1 MTFIHFSF
9 SDENGLP
16 YLWQFQPKN
25 PPSDRVGPE
34 NVKLSRILKKI
45 QKDKLCFAEMIFF
58 SASVNHLAPTLK
70 TLATTSLEFDHFVW
84 LWVMHNWRVLCV
96 LSGLKTIVG
105 ALIQSVKKMVDV
117 MILTVFAL
125 AVFALVGLQ
134 LFMGNLRHKCV
145 RWPIDTNETV
155 FEFFNTTAAFNGTV
169 SLNNS
174 MSVNDTAYYNSTF
187 NFQEYIE
194 NAGMLTMYHVSYF
207 KLILF
212 IVK

>member
-1 MTFIHFSF
+1 MNIEFSI
-9 SDENGLP
+9 
-16 YLWQFQPKN
+16 
-25 PPSDRVGPE
+25 
-34 NVKLSRILKKI
+34 KLLFMLLLNILSNR
-45 QKDKLCFAEMIFF
+45 L
-58 SASVNHLAPTLK
+58 
-70 TLATTSLEFDHFVW
+70 
-84 LWVMHNWRVLCV
+84 VLCV
-96 LSGLKTIVG
+96 LSGLKTIVA

-155 FEFFNTTAAFNGTV
+155 FDFFNTTAAFNDTV
-169 SLNNS
+169 NF
-174 MSVNDTAYYNSTF
+174 NDTMDVNNTGYYNSTF

-194 NAGMLTMYHVSYF
+194 SPGMLIVCYVSCCE
-207 KLILF
+207 LILF